1 MEAERVMGLKLIR
14 ALGAA
19 DAMPLS
25 SQEERLPWTSRAIS
39 IYQVNY
45 SFVVHLYI
53 PGNYYAHNS
62 CRWQAASLAF
72 KYYAFPSEFLQYEN
86 EIHVV

>member
-45 SFVVHLYI
+45 LLQVYFLPSIYC
-53 PGNYYAHNS
+53 YAHHS
-62 CRWQAASLAF
+62 CRMAS
-72 KYYAFPSEFLQYEN
+72 S
-86 EIHVV
+86 

>member
-1 MEAERVMGLKLIR
+1 MMELSSDLHIIMQEDVRMEAERVMGLRLMS

-39 IYQVNY
+39 IYQVRILF
-45 SFVVHLYI
+45 SRLLITSRGVAWRLSH
-53 PGNYYAHNS
+53 
-62 CRWQAASLAF
+62 
-72 KYYAFPSEFLQYEN
+72 
-86 EIHVV
+86 